1 MREEKIIVDI
11 LKRADNWDSLKK
23 ELEKFN
29 TVESNETKKSTQ
41 AGKLFEFFAKYYFLT
56 EPTQKI
62 NYKNVWLYNDVP
74 PSILDKLKLPYKDYG
89 IDLILQDTHDRF
101 AAVQCKFKNDETLE
115 LNWTKDKLGNAF
127 GLAKNCDRLII
138 FTNASSVTNV
148 AKKLTSSYEQ
158 ICYDSLSDISSETF
172 NDLLEVANG
181 NSPKPHQKKR
191 PKEHQVKAIDAV
203 INHLKE
209 NDRCQLILPCGAGKT
224 LTALWIKEEIKATK
238 TLVLVPSLAL
248 LRQIKN
254 DWNAQRNTEFD
265 YVCVC
270 SEKDIDNEKEDAIEV
285 KPYEI
290 GGPLETKP
298 KDLASYLKQQANTV
312 VFSTYQSIELVSK
325 AIKLIRNWKFD
336 LIICDEAHRTFGSA
350 AKNTFTIVHNNK
362 RVPSKKRIYMTATP
376 KVASKSLKT
385 KLGQDYELLC
395 DMGQED
401 IFGREAFRMSFAEA
415 IDKGILCQYKII
427 GVGVSDKEV
436 KKFIDNRQYT
446 GEATATDIA
455 HNFALNHV
463 MEKYNAFHALS
474 FHSRVKWAKEF
485 SERHSKFF
493 HNIFTRHLEGKDPT
507 AFRNKVL
514 KEFRNSSAG
523 VVSNARC
530 LSEGV
535 DVPTIDLIYF
545 CDPKTSKIDI
555 VQSAGRALR
564 IDPSGK
570 KKEGLIVVPLFHHIE
585 EDIEK
590 ELTKNEVFN
599 HLVSVI
605 RSLCEHDERLV
616 AEINGI
622 ATGKGKK
629 STKRIE
635 ITSIG
640 EEDERIIKIE
650 GFEKKVKQSLFTEI
664 IEHTKDNWE
673 IYFEKFK
680 EYLAREGSP
689 YVSRVRGENKY
700 LGLWCSWQRT
710 SKAKGTLA
718 DDKVKRLTEA
728 GFSWTPLDEKWEVR
742 FNDYREF
749 VRLSGK
755 TNFTETDRKEYP
767 QFSKLFFWCRIQK
780 ILYNRN
786 TKKYS
791 NERYERLTKEGF
803 SFEVNSGEDQI
814 RWNEFYEKLKAFKA
828 EFGHCNA
835 SQTDTNPE
843 LKKLGVWLN
852 TQRVLYKGRMSNGR
866 FITMLPERI
875 KLLEDIGVVWNKKDA
890 EWEKGFEEL
899 KAYKAEYNHFNIP
912 QSQPSLYYRVRRFRL
927 KAELLS
933 PTQKKKLDSIGFF
946 EAYPKA
952 IKQNEPKPYPE
963 LIFTKRYNQLSEYKA
978 KFGTIEVSRKHKN
991 FSGLYY
997 WLKDIKGQK
1006 DRLTELQKKKLQS
1019 IGFNLDLTHSDL
1031 KFNRMIQE
1039 LKVHLEN
1046 YGTLH
1051 VTEKQNKALNHWIEN
1066 SIRSNRKWTEEQKKR
1081 LDEIGFFNKSNRKL
1095 TTTNFDDR
1103 IKQIKEFKEK
1113 FGTYFISE
1121 NNKEYKSLY
1130 HWKRGLNKDRPLTK
1144 EETEKLN
1151 EIGFF
1156 DPKNNERL
1164 VKTITFEKRFEEL
1177 KAYKEK
1183 FGTLYIHSRNSEYQ
1197 SLYNWKKQIIH
1208 SKILN
1213 DEQRKQLVEL
1223 GVFDKLPQQRNI
1235 GKNNFDIRL
1244 NELKAYKEKFGTLF
1258 ISRTNSEYRTLY
1270 HWKRDVIRRGKIS
1283 KEERAKLVAIGF
1295 FDEAFNGPKKGI
1307 ALFDENFE
1315 KLKSYKEIF
1324 GSFKRIPNPGEYN
1337 KLYEW
1342 MRWIKIDKLTEDQK
1356 SKLKSIGF
1364 EKFLPADTGTFD
1376 LRFEELSNFKK
1387 QFGSTLITRGNNKYK
1402 TLYNWIRHIKRRG
1415 KLTKEQ
1421 INRLKSIG
1429 FDTTGIKETEGE

>member
-11 LKRADNWDSLKK
+11 LKKADDWDSLKK
-23 ELEKFN
+23 ELERFN
-29 TVESNETKKSTQ
+29 TVESSETKKSTQ

-62 NYKNVWLYNDVP
+62 NYKNVWLYNEVP
-74 PSILDKLKLPYKDYG
+74 PSILDRLKLPHKDYG
-89 IDLILQDTHDRF
+89 IDLILQDNHDKF

-138 FTNASSVTNV
+138 FTNAISVTNV

-158 ICYDSLSDISSETF
+158 ICYDSLSEISPETF
-172 NDLLEVANG
+172 NDIVDVANG
-181 NSPKPHQKKR
+181 NSPKPHQKKK

-224 LTALWIKEEIKATK
+224 LTALWIKEEIRATK

-254 DWNAQRNTEFD
+254 DWNAQRNIEFD

-298 KDLASYLKQQANTV
+298 KDLASYLKQEVNTV

-325 AIKLIRNWKFD
+325 ATKLIHNWEFD

-350 AKNTFTIVHNNK
+350 AKNTFTTVHNNK
-362 RVPSKKRIYMTATP
+362 KVPSKKRIYMTATP
-376 KVASKSLKT
+376 KVASKSLKS

-493 HNIFTRHLEGKDPT
+493 HTVFTRHLEGKDPT

-514 KEFRNSSAG
+514 KEFRNSATG

-570 KKEGLIVVPLFHHIE
+570 KKEGFIVVPLFHHID

-590 ELTKNEVFN
+590 ELSKNEVFN

-605 RSLCEHDERLV
+605 RSLCEHDERLM

-635 ITSIG
+635 ITSVG

-650 GFEKKVKQSLFTEI
+650 GFENKVKKSLFTEI
-664 IEHTKDNWE
+664 IDRTKDNWE

-680 EYLAREGSP
+680 EYLAKEGTP
-689 YVSRVRGENKY
+689 YMSRIRGENKE
-700 LGLWCSWQRT
+700 LGRWCAWQRT
-710 SKAKGTLA
+710 NKDKGTLA
-718 DDKVKRLTEA
+718 SDKVRRLTEA
-728 GFSWTPLDEKWEVR
+728 GFSWAPSDEKWENR
-742 FNDYREF
+742 FNEYRQF
-749 VRLSGK
+749 TKLSGK
-755 TNFTETDRKEYP
+755 YSFTESDRLEYP
-767 QFSKLFFWCRIQK
+767 QFQKLFYWCRIQK

-786 TKKYS
+786 SKKYPS
-791 NERYERLTKEGF
+791 GRYELLTQCGF
-803 SFEVNSGEDQI
+803 NFQIDSDEDQTK
-814 RWNEFYEKLKAFKA
+814 WLEMFEKLKAFKA
-828 EFGHCNA
+828 QYHHCNV
-835 SQTDTNPE
+835 SQTSKDPE
-843 LKKLGVWLN
+843 LKKLGKWLN
-852 TQRVLYKGRMSNGR
+852 TQRTMFKGRVSAEGN
-866 FITMLPERI
+866 FIKMPEDRI
-875 KLLEDIGVVWNKKDA
+875 KMLEDLGVVWNAKDA
-890 EWEKGFEEL
+890 DWEKGFQEL
-899 KAYKAEYNHFNIP
+899 KLFKELNGHFNIP
-912 QSQPSLYYRVRRFRL
+912 QNEKLYYRARRLRL
-927 KAELLS
+927 KKHLL
-933 PTQKKKLDSIGFF
+933 TREQLAKLDSIGFYQ
-946 EAYPKA
+946 EYEIQKTNNAYPERVFLKRF
-952 IKQNEPKPYPE
+952 EE
-963 LIFTKRYNQLSEYKA
+963 LKRFKDAFGTINIDYRNKKYSGLYHWKKDIRKNKERLTESQKERLKSIGFDVEVNFEEQKFNQRIIELKKYFEKYGTYIISEKHKDFSDLHYWVNYIRAGKRQLSE
-978 KFGTIEVSRKHKN
+978 EQRK
-991 FSGLYY
+991 
-997 WLKDIKGQK
+997 Q
-1006 DRLTELQKKKLQS
+1006 LT
-1019 IGFNLDLTHSDL
+1019 D
-1031 KFNRMIQE
+1031 
-1039 LKVHLEN
+1039 
-1046 YGTLH
+1046 
-1051 VTEKQNKALNHWIEN
+1051 
-1066 SIRSNRKWTEEQKKR
+1066 
-1081 LDEIGFFNKSNRKL
+1081 IGFFNEEFRKL
-1095 TTTNFDDR
+1095 STTSFDER
-1103 IKQIKEFKEK
+1103 IEQLKAFKEK

-1121 NNKEYKSLY
+1121 KNKEYKSLY
-1130 HWKRGLNKDRPLTK
+1130 HWKRGLNKDRPLTS
-1144 EETEKLN
+1144 EETNKLN
-1151 EIGFF
+1151 DIGFS

-1164 VKTITFEKRFEEL
+1164 VKTITFEKRLEEL
-1177 KAYKEK
+1177 KAYKDK
-1183 FGTLYIHSRNSEYQ
+1183 YGTLYIHSRNPEFQ

-1213 DEQRKQLVEL
+1213 EKQRGQLREL
-1223 GVFDKLPQQRNI
+1223 GVFDKHPTQRIVAN
-1235 GKNNFDIRL
+1235 KDFDIR
-1244 NELKAYKEKFGTLF
+1244 YKELQDYKDKFGTTH
-1258 ISRTNSEYRTLY
+1258 ISRTNKEYKKLY
-1270 HWKRDVIRRGKIS
+1270 NWVHHVKR
-1283 KEERAKLVAIGF
+1283 RAKLTTKQIELLMTIGI
-1295 FDEAFNGPKKGI
+1295 NVKK
-1307 ALFDENFE
+1307 
-1315 KLKSYKEIF
+1315 
-1324 GSFKRIPNPGEYN
+1324 
-1337 KLYEW
+1337 
-1342 MRWIKIDKLTEDQK
+1342 
-1356 SKLKSIGF
+1356 
-1364 EKFLPADTGTFD
+1364 
-1376 LRFEELSNFKK
+1376 
-1387 QFGSTLITRGNNKYK
+1387 
-1402 TLYNWIRHIKRRG
+1402 
-1415 KLTKEQ
+1415 TKE
-1421 INRLKSIG
+1421 S
-1429 FDTTGIKETEGE
+1429 E

>member
-1 MREEKIIVDI
+1 MREENIITDI
-11 LKRADNWDSLKK
+11 LKKADNWDSLKK
-23 ELEKFN
+23 ELERFN
-29 TVESNETKKSTQ
+29 TAESNETKKSTQ

-56 EPTQKI
+56 EPTQKV
-62 NYKNVWLYNDVP
+62 NYKNVWLYNEVP
-74 PSILDKLKLPYKDYG
+74 PSILDRLKLPYKDYG
-89 IDLILQDTHDRF
+89 IDLILQDNHDKF

-158 ICYDSLSDISSETF
+158 ICYDSLSEISPETF
-172 NDLLEVANG
+172 KDLLEVANG
-181 NSPKPHQKKR
+181 NSPKPHQKKS

-270 SEKDIDNEKEDAIEV
+270 SEKDIDSEKDDTIEV

-290 GGPLETKP
+290 GGPIETKP
-298 KDLASYLKQQANTV
+298 KDLVSYLEQEVNTV

-325 AIKLIRNWKFD
+325 AIKLIRNWEFD

-362 RVPSKKRIYMTATP
+362 KVPSKKRIYMTATP
-376 KVASKSLKT
+376 KVASKSLKS

-463 MEKYNAFHALS
+463 MEKYSAFHALS

-493 HNIFTRHLEGKDPT
+493 DNIFTRHLEGKDPT

-570 KKEGLIVVPLFHHIE
+570 KKEGLIVVPLFHHIN

-590 ELTKNEVFN
+590 ELAKNEVFN

-605 RSLCEHDERLV
+605 RSLCEHDERLM

-635 ITSIG
+635 ITSVG

-650 GFEKKVKQSLFTEI
+650 GFEKKVKKSLFTEI
-664 IEHTKDNWE
+664 IDRTKDTWE
-673 IYFEKFK
+673 IYFQKFK
-680 EYLAREGSP
+680 EYLATEGTP
-689 YVSRVRGENKY
+689 YITRVNLETKE
-700 LGLWCSWQRT
+700 LGRWCAWQRT
-710 SKAKGTLA
+710 NKSKGTLSQ
-718 DDKVKRLTEA
+718 DKIRRLTEA
-728 GFSWTPLDEKWEVR
+728 GFSWSPSDEKWENR
-742 FNDYREF
+742 FNEYRQF
-749 VRLSGK
+749 TKLSGK
-755 TNFTETDRKEYP
+755 YSFTESDRVEYP
-767 QFSKLFFWCRIQK
+767 QFQKLFYWCRIQK

-786 TKKYS
+786 SKKYPS
-791 NERYERLTKEGF
+791 ERYLNLTQSGF
-803 SFEVNSGEDQI
+803 NFQIDSYEDETKWLEMF
-814 RWNEFYEKLKAFKA
+814 RKLKAFKDQ
-828 EFGHCNA
+828 FHHCNV
-835 SQTDTNPE
+835 SQTSKDPE
-843 LKKLGVWLN
+843 FRKLGKWLN
-852 TQRVLYKGRMSNGR
+852 TQRTMYKGRTISDGR
-866 FITMLPERI
+866 FVKMPLNRVQM
-875 KLLEDIGVVWNKKDA
+875 LEDIGVIWNAKDA
-890 EWEKGFEEL
+890 DWNQGFEDL
-899 KAYKAEYNHFNIP
+899 KTFKEKNHHFNIP
-912 QSQPSLYYRVRRFRL
+912 QTDKLYFRARRL
-927 KAELLS
+927 KL
-933 PTQKKKLDSIGFF
+933 KKDTLTKEQIEKLNSIGFYD
-946 EAYPKA
+946 EYPKTLNN
-952 IKQNEPKPYPE
+952 NEQKSYPE
-963 LIFTKRYNQLSEYKA
+963 SIFIKRFNQLIEYKN
-978 KFGTIEVSRKHKN
+978 KFGTVDVSRQHTDY
-991 FSGLYY
+991 SGLYY
-997 WLKDIKGQK
+997 WVKDAKAAK
-1006 DRLTELQKKKLQS
+1006 DRLTESQTKRLIEIGVNLDLTFEEQKFNQRFEELLEYRNKYGTLRVSGNNYRQLYQWIHNMFKPNKVWYPGQKERLEEIGFFIEFSKPKQQTNEYDFEEIFGLLNDYWNKYQTFHISEHNKEYKKLFNWKNRKNQGLTEDRKQRLDSIGYFNPENHLKKIKTFSFDERYNELLTYIAKHGTSKISRHDRENRQLFHWITHIKRSRILTDDQKKKLKEVG
-1019 IGFNLDLTHSDL
+1019 I
-1031 KFNRMIQE
+1031 IV
-1039 LKVHLEN
+1039 KVS
-1046 YGTLH
+1046 
-1051 VTEKQNKALNHWIEN
+1051 KN
-1066 SIRSNRKWTEEQKKR
+1066 SQDFSRT
-1081 LDEIGFFNKSNRKL
+1081 
-1095 TTTNFDDR
+1095 FD
-1103 IKQIKEFKEK
+1103 Q
-1113 FGTYFISE
+1113 
-1121 NNKEYKSLY
+1121 
-1130 HWKRGLNKDRPLTK
+1130 
-1144 EETEKLN
+1144 
-1151 EIGFF
+1151 
-1156 DPKNNERL
+1156 
-1164 VKTITFEKRFEEL
+1164 RFEEL

-1183 FGTLYIHSRNSEYQ
+1183 FGTTHI
-1197 SLYNWKKQIIH
+1197 K
-1208 SKILN
+1208 
-1213 DEQRKQLVEL
+1213 
-1223 GVFDKLPQQRNI
+1223 
-1235 GKNNFDIRL
+1235 
-1244 NELKAYKEKFGTLF
+1244 
-1258 ISRTNSEYRTLY
+1258 RTNNEYRTL
-1270 HWKRDVIRRGKIS
+1270 
-1283 KEERAKLVAIGF
+1283 
-1295 FDEAFNGPKKGI
+1295 
-1307 ALFDENFE
+1307 NFWT
-1315 KLKSYKEIF
+1315 SY
-1324 GSFKRIPNPGEYN
+1324 
-1337 KLYEW
+1337 
-1342 MRWIKIDKLTEDQK
+1342 
-1356 SKLKSIGF
+1356 
-1364 EKFLPADTGTFD
+1364 
-1376 LRFEELSNFKK
+1376 
-1387 QFGSTLITRGNNKYK
+1387 
-1402 TLYNWIRHIKRRG
+1402 IKRRAL
-1415 KLTKEQ
+1415 LTTEQ
-1421 INRLKSIG
+1421 IERLKSIG
-1429 FDTTGIKETEGE
+1429 FDTSGIEKSLDSE

>member
-11 LKRADNWDSLKK
+11 LKKADDWDSLKK
-23 ELEKFN
+23 ELERFN

-62 NYKNVWLYNDVP
+62 NYKNVWLYNEVP
-74 PSILDKLKLPYKDYG
+74 PSILDRLKLPYKDYG
-89 IDLILQDTHDRF
+89 IDLILQDNHDKF

-158 ICYDSLSDISSETF
+158 ICYDSLSEISSETF

-224 LTALWIKEEIKATK
+224 LTALWIKEEIKAIK

-270 SEKDIDNEKEDAIEV
+270 SEKDIDNEKEDTIEV

-298 KDLASYLKQQANTV
+298 KDLASYLKQQVNTV

-325 AIKLIRNWKFD
+325 AIKLLRNWEFD

-362 RVPSKKRIYMTATP
+362 KVPSKKRIYMTATP
-376 KVASKSLKT
+376 KVASKSLKS

-493 HNIFTRHLEGKDPT
+493 NTIFTRHLEGKDPT

-514 KEFRNSSAG
+514 KEFRNSAAG

-570 KKEGLIVVPLFHHIE
+570 KKEGFIVVPLFHHID

-590 ELTKNEVFN
+590 ELSKNEAFN

-605 RSLCEHDERLV
+605 RSLCEHDERLM

-635 ITSIG
+635 ITSVG

-664 IEHTKDNWE
+664 IERTKDNWE
-673 IYFEKFK
+673 IHFEKFK
-680 EYLAREGSP
+680 EYLASEGSP
-689 YVSRVRGENKY
+689 YISRVRGENKY

-710 SKAKGTLA
+710 NNAKGTLA
-718 DDKVKRLTEA
+718 YDKVRRLTEA

-786 TKKYS
+786 AKKYS
-791 NERYERLTKEGF
+791 VERYERLSKEGF
-803 SFEVNSGEDQI
+803 NFDVNSDEDHI
-814 RWNEFYEKLKAFKA
+814 NWLKNFDKLKAFKDKH
-828 EFGHCNA
+828 GHCSV
-835 SQTDTNPE
+835 SQTDKDPE
-843 LKKLGVWLN
+843 LRRLGKWVN
-852 TQRVLYKGRMSNGR
+852 TQRTLYKGRMSNGR
-866 FITMLPERI
+866 FITILPDRVEMLE
-875 KLLEDIGVVWNKKDA
+875 KLGMIWNAKDA
-890 EWEKGFEEL
+890 DWEKGFEDL
-899 KAYKAEYNHFNIP
+899 KSYKEKHNHFNIP
-912 QSQPSLYYRVRRFRL
+912 QTDKLYFRARRLRL
-927 KAELLS
+927 KKNLLS
-933 PTQKKKLDSIGFF
+933 KEQITKLNSIGFYDKPSILNQ
-946 EAYPKA
+946 E
-952 IKQNEPKPYPE
+952 QKPYPE
-963 LIFTKRYNQLSEYKA
+963 LIFNKRFAQLIEYKN
-978 KFGTIEVSRKHKN
+978 KFGTVELKSRNKSH
-991 FSGLYY
+991 SGLYY
-997 WLKDIKGQK
+997 WTKDVKAVK
-1006 DRLTELQKKKLQS
+1006 ERLTESQKQRLKS
-1019 IGFNLDLTHSDL
+1019 IEFDIDT
-1031 KFNRMIQE
+1031 
-1039 LKVHLEN
+1039 N
-1046 YGTLH
+1046 Y
-1051 VTEKQNKALNHWIEN
+1051 
-1066 SIRSNRKWTEEQKKR
+1066 EEQKFNQR
-1081 LDEIGFFNKSNRKL
+1081 LAELKMYFEKYGTYVISEKHKDFTDLHYWVNYIRAGRRQFTDEQRGQLTDIGFFNEELRKL
-1095 TTTNFDDR
+1095 NITSFKER
-1103 IKQIKEFKEK
+1103 IAQLKAFKEK
-1113 FGTYFISE
+1113 HGTYFISE
-1121 NNKEYKSLY
+1121 KNKEYKSLY
-1130 HWKRGLNKDRPLTK
+1130 HWKRGLNKDRPLTR
-1144 EETEKLN
+1144 EETNKLN

-1164 VKTITFEKRFEEL
+1164 VKTITFEKRLEEL
-1177 KAYKEK
+1177 KAYKDK
-1183 FGTLYIHSRNSEYQ
+1183 YGTLYIHSRNPEFQ

-1213 DEQRKQLVEL
+1213 EEQRRQLKEL
-1223 GVFDKLPQQRNI
+1223 GVFEKDHTQRMIAN
-1235 GKNNFDIRL
+1235 KDFDIRFK
-1244 NELKAYKEKFGTLF
+1244 EFQDYKDKFGTTH
-1258 ISRTNSEYRTLY
+1258 ISRTNKEY
-1270 HWKRDVIRRGKIS
+1270 
-1283 KEERAKLVAIGF
+1283 
-1295 FDEAFNGPKKGI
+1295 KK
-1307 ALFDENFE
+1307 
-1315 KLKSYKEIF
+1315 
-1324 GSFKRIPNPGEYN
+1324 
-1337 KLYEW
+1337 
-1342 MRWIKIDKLTEDQK
+1342 
-1356 SKLKSIGF
+1356 
-1364 EKFLPADTGTFD
+1364 
-1376 LRFEELSNFKK
+1376 
-1387 QFGSTLITRGNNKYK
+1387 
-1402 TLYNWIRHIKRRG
+1402 LYNWIHHVKRRA
-1415 KLTKEQ
+1415 KLTAKQ
-1421 INRLKSIG
+1421 IELFRTIG
-1429 FDTTGIKETEGE
+1429 INITQTKGSE

>member
-1 MREEKIIVDI
+1 MKEEKIIVDL
-11 LKRADNWDSLKK
+11 LKKTNDWDSLKK

-29 TVESNETKKSTQ
+29 TVESSETRKNTQ
-41 AGKLFEFFAKYYFLT
+41 AGKLFELFTKYYFLT

-62 NYKNVWLYNDVP
+62 NYKNVWLYNEVP
-74 PSILDKLKLPYKDYG
+74 PSILDRLKLPYKDYG
-89 IDLILQDTHDRF
+89 IDLILQDKHDKF
-101 AAVQCKFKNDETLE
+101 AAVQCKFKNDEALE

-138 FTNASSVTNV
+138 FTNASSITNV
-148 AKKLTSSYEQ
+148 AKKLTNSYEQ
-158 ICYDSLSDISSETF
+158 ICYDSLSEISSETF

-181 NSPKPHQKKR
+181 NSPKQHQRKR
-191 PKEHQVKAIDAV
+191 PREHQVKAINAV
-203 INHLKE
+203 LNHLKE

-224 LTALWIKEEIKATK
+224 LTALWIKEEIKAKK

-270 SEKDIDNEKEDAIEV
+270 SEKDIDNEKEDSVEV

-290 GGPLETKP
+290 GGSLETKP
-298 KDLASYLKQQANTV
+298 KELASYLKQEVNTV

-325 AIKLIRNWKFD
+325 AIRLIRNWEFD
-336 LIICDEAHRTFGSA
+336 LIICDEAHRTFGGA

-362 RVPSKKRIYMTATP
+362 KVPSKKRIYMTATP
-376 KVASKSLKT
+376 KVASKSLKS

-395 DMGQED
+395 DMGRED
-401 IFGREAFRMSFAEA
+401 IFGLEAFRMSFAEA

-446 GEATATDIA
+446 GTATASEIA

-463 MEKYNAFHALS
+463 MEKYSAFHALS
-474 FHSRVKWAKEF
+474 FHSRVRWAKEF
-485 SERHSKFF
+485 SERHSQFF

-514 KEFRNSSAG
+514 KEFRNSPAG

-564 IDPSGK
+564 IDPTGK
-570 KKEGLIVVPLFHHIE
+570 KKEGLIVVPIFHHIDQ
-585 EDIEK
+585 DIEK
-590 ELTKNEVFN
+590 EISKNQVFN
-599 HLVSVI
+599 HLVDVI
-605 RSLCEHDERLV
+605 RSLCEHDERLT
-616 AEINGI
+616 AEINAI

-629 STKRIE
+629 SNNRLE

-640 EEDERIIKIE
+640 EDPEIIIKIE
-650 GFEKKVKQSLFTEI
+650 GFEKRVKEALFTEV
-664 IEHTKDNWE
+664 IERTKDNWE
-673 IYFEKFK
+673 ISFSNFK
-680 EYLAREGSP
+680 EYVEREGTP
-689 YVSRVRGENKY
+689 YISKVNSKTKELGIWCTTQRSNKASGK
-700 LGLWCSWQRT
+700 LSG
-710 SKAKGTLA
+710 
-718 DDKVKRLTEA
+718 DKIRKLDEA
-728 GFSWTPLDEKWEVR
+728 GFSWAPLDEKWETR
-742 FNDYREF
+742 FNEYRQF
-749 VRLSGK
+749 VKLTAR
-755 TNFTETDRKEYP
+755 TNFTETDRKEFP
-767 QFSKLFFWCRIQK
+767 QFAKLFYWCRIQK

-786 TKKYS
+786 PKKYS
-791 NERYERLTKEGF
+791 KERYERLTKEGF
-803 SFEVNSGEDQI
+803 TYDVNSDEDQI
-814 RWNEFYEKLKAFKA
+814 RWNEFYEKLKTFKV

-835 SQTDTNPE
+835 SQTSPDPE
-843 LKKLGVWLN
+843 LRKLGKWVN
-852 TQRVLYKGRMSNGR
+852 TQRTLYKGRMSNGR
-866 FITMLPERI
+866 FIQMLPERI
-875 KLLEDIGVVWNKKDA
+875 KLLEDLGIVWNKKDA
-890 EWEKGFEEL
+890 EWDKGFEEL
-899 KAYKAEYNHFNIP
+899 KAYKVKHNHFNIP

-927 KAELLS
+927 KPQLLS
-933 PTQKKKLDSIGFF
+933 PIQKKKLDSIGFF

-952 IKQNEPKPYPE
+952 INAKESKPYPE
-963 LIFTKRYNQLSEYKA
+963 LIFAKRYNQLSEYKA

-997 WLKDIKGQK
+997 WCKDIKEQK
-1006 DRLTELQKKKLQS
+1006 DRLTESQRKKLQS

-1031 KFNRMIQE
+1031 KFDRMIQE
-1039 LKVHLEN
+1039 LKAHLEN

-1051 VTEKQNKALNHWIEN
+1051 VTEKQNKKLNHWIEN

-1081 LDEIGFFNKSNRKL
+1081 LDEIGFFNKPVRQII
-1095 TTTNFDDR
+1095 TTPFNER
-1103 IKQIKEFKEK
+1103 IKQMKEFKER

-1121 NNKEYKSLY
+1121 KNKEYKSLY

-1156 DPKNNERL
+1156 DPENNERL

-1183 FGTLYIHSRNSEYQ
+1183 FGTLYINSRNSVYQ

-1213 DEQRKQLVEL
+1213 ENQRKQLVEL
-1223 GVFDKLPQQRNI
+1223 GVFDKIPQQRNI
-1235 GKNNFDIRL
+1235 GKNNFEIRL
-1244 NELKAYKEKFGTLF
+1244 KELKAYKEKFGTLF
-1258 ISRTNSEYRTLY
+1258 ISRTNTEYKTLY
-1270 HWKRDVIRRGKIS
+1270 HWKRDIIRRGKIS
-1283 KEERAKLVAIGF
+1283 KAERDKLVAIGF
-1295 FDEAFNGPKKGI
+1295 FDEALIGPKKGI

-1315 KLKSYKEIF
+1315 KLKDYKGKF

-1342 MRWIKIDKLTEDQK
+1342 MRWIKIEKLTEDQK

-1364 EKFLPADTGTFD
+1364 EKFLPADKGTFD
-1376 LRFEELSNFKK
+1376 LRFDELSNFKK
-1387 QFGSTLITRGNNKYK
+1387 QFGSTLITRGNKNYK

-1415 KLTKEQ
+1415 KLTKGQ
-1421 INRLKSIG
+1421 IEKLKSIG
-1429 FDTTGIKETEGE
+1429 FDTKGIKEMEGE

>member
-89 IDLILQDTHDRF
+89 IDLILQDTHDKF

-224 LTALWIKEEIKATK
+224 LTALWIKEEIKAIK

-270 SEKDIDNEKEDAIEV
+270 SEKDIDNEKEDTIEV

-298 KDLASYLKQQANTV
+298 KDLASYLKQEVNTV

-325 AIKLIRNWKFD
+325 AIKLIRNWEFD

-362 RVPSKKRIYMTATP
+362 KVPSKKRIYMTATP
-376 KVASKSLKT
+376 KVASKSLKS

-395 DMGQED
+395 DMSQED

-493 HNIFTRHLEGKDPT
+493 HTIFTRHLEGKDPT

-514 KEFRNSSAG
+514 KEFRSSAAG

-570 KKEGLIVVPLFHHIE
+570 KKEGFIVVPLFHHID

-590 ELTKNEVFN
+590 ELSKNEVFN

-605 RSLCEHDERLV
+605 RSLCEHDERLM

-635 ITSIG
+635 ITSVG

-650 GFEKKVKQSLFTEI
+650 GFEKRVKKSLFTEI
-664 IEHTKDNWE
+664 IDRTKDTWE
-673 IYFEKFK
+673 IFFQNFK
-680 EYLAREGSP
+680 EYLAKEGTP
-689 YVSRVRGENKY
+689 YITRVNLETKE
-700 LGLWCSWQRT
+700 LGRWCAWQRT
-710 SKAKGTLA
+710 NHSKGTLSQ
-718 DDKVKRLTEA
+718 DKIRRLTEA
-728 GFSWTPLDEKWEVR
+728 GFSWSPSDEKWEIR
-742 FNDYREF
+742 FNEF
-749 VRLSGK
+749 RQFVKLTGK
-755 TNFTETDRKEYP
+755 IYFSDGDRKVYP
-767 QFSKLFFWCRIQK
+767 QFEKLHFWCRIQK
-780 ILYNRN
+780 FLYNKN
-786 TKKYS
+786 AKKYS
-791 NERYERLTKEGF
+791 KDRYERLSQVGF
-803 SFEVNSGEDQI
+803 NFDINSNEDQI
-814 RWNEFYEKLKAFKA
+814 RWNEFYEKLKAFKTK
-828 EFGHCNA
+828 FGHCNA
-835 SQTDTNPE
+835 SQTNPDPE
-843 LKKLGVWLN
+843 LKKLGKWLN
-852 TQRVLYKGRMSNGR
+852 TQRTLYKGRMSNGR
-866 FITMLPERI
+866 FIQMLPERI
-875 KLLEDIGVVWNKKDA
+875 KLLEDLGVIWNKKDA
-890 EWEKGFEEL
+890 EWDKGFEEL
-899 KAYKAEYNHFNIP
+899 KAYKTKHNHFNIP
-912 QSQPSLYYRVRRFRL
+912 QSLPSLYFRVRRFRM
-927 KAELLS
+927 KPELLS

-946 EAYPKA
+946 EAYPKTTNE
-952 IKQNEPKPYPE
+952 NEPKPYPE
-963 LIFTKRYNQLSEYKA
+963 LIFNKRLNQLSEYKA

-991 FSGLYY
+991 YSGLYY
-997 WLKDIKGQK
+997 WLKDIKGQR
-1006 DRLTELQKKKLQS
+1006 DRLMESQKKKLQS
-1019 IGFNLDLTHSDL
+1019 IGFNLDLNHSEI

-1039 LKVHLEN
+1039 LKTHLEK

-1051 VTEKQNKALNHWIEN
+1051 VTEKHNKILYHWIEN
-1066 SIRSNRKWTEEQKKR
+1066 SIRSNRKWSEEEKAELQS
-1081 LDEIGFFNKSNRKL
+1081 IGFFEEYSNENITKKPSISFDEIFDLLREYWAKFESFYISEQNQKYRKIFNWKNRKNKEL
-1095 TTTNFDDR
+1095 TEEEKNRLNSIGYFDSANHLKKVKTLSFDDR
-1103 IKQIKEFKEK
+1103 YNELLAYEAKYNSIKISRHDKEHRQLFHWLIHIRRSRILTTEQKDKLKTLGVEVK
-1113 FGTYFISE
+1113 IS
-1121 NNKEYKSLY
+1121 
-1130 HWKRGLNKDRPLTK
+1130 
-1144 EETEKLN
+1144 
-1151 EIGFF
+1151 
-1156 DPKNNERL
+1156 KNNEEFSR
-1164 VKTITFEKRFEEL
+1164 TFDKRFEEL
-1177 KAYKEK
+1177 NEYKRQ
-1183 FGTLYIHSRNSEYQ
+1183 FGT
-1197 SLYNWKKQIIH
+1197 
-1208 SKILN
+1208 
-1213 DEQRKQLVEL
+1213 
-1223 GVFDKLPQQRNI
+1223 
-1235 GKNNFDIRL
+1235 
-1244 NELKAYKEKFGTLF
+1244 A
-1258 ISRTNSEYRTLY
+1258 
-1270 HWKRDVIRRGKIS
+1270 
-1283 KEERAKLVAIGF
+1283 
-1295 FDEAFNGPKKGI
+1295 
-1307 ALFDENFE
+1307 
-1315 KLKSYKEIF
+1315 
-1324 GSFKRIPNPGEYN
+1324 
-1337 KLYEW
+1337 
-1342 MRWIKIDKLTEDQK
+1342 
-1356 SKLKSIGF
+1356 
-1364 EKFLPADTGTFD
+1364 
-1376 LRFEELSNFKK
+1376 
-1387 QFGSTLITRGNNKYK
+1387 
-1402 TLYNWIRHIKRRG
+1402 HIKRTNEEYRQLYFWTSYI
-1415 KLTKEQ
+1415 KRRASLTKEQ
-1421 INRLKSIG
+1421 IEKLKSIG
-1429 FDTTGIKETEGE
+1429 FDTSGIERYMASE